1 MQITKTESYSLH
13 LVLSLLHTVDVK
25 FKAPVNSLFVTFL
38 TNQQNYRINL
48 LVDVTIAKMKGV
60 KIPPMLKQNLLTIL
74 TVGGVIAGV
83 VLGLVVRAASDE
95 KWTEREVSYI
105 YFLGD
110 IFLRMLKCLILP
122 LIISTLISAVGSLDL
137 KLSGK
142 IGSRAVAY
150 YLLTTVLAVILG
162 IIIVMVVQ
170 PGSRVS
176 GSDVEAEGHNGRNI
190 TITDTLLDLVR

>member
-1 MQITKTESYSLH
+1 
-13 LVLSLLHTVDVK
+13 
-25 FKAPVNSLFVTFL
+25 
-38 TNQQNYRINL
+38 
-48 LVDVTIAKMKGV
+48 MKGV
-60 KIPPMLKQNLLTIL
+60 KIHPALRDNLLTIL
-74 TVGGVIAGV
+74 TVSGVIVGV
-83 VLGLVVRAASDE
+83 VLGLVVRATTD

-122 LIISTLISAVGSLDL
+122 LILSTLVSAVGSLDL

-142 IGSRAVAY
+142 IGSRAVLY
-150 YLLTTVLAVILG
+150 YLLTTFMAVILG

-170 PGSRVS
+170 PGKRVGES
-176 GSDVEAEGHNGRNI
+176 QQDTEEHSGRNV

>member
-1 MQITKTESYSLH
+1 MM
-13 LVLSLLHTVDVK
+13 
-25 FKAPVNSLFVTFL
+25 
-38 TNQQNYRINL
+38 R
-48 LVDVTIAKMKGV
+48 GV
-60 KIPPMLKQNLLTIL
+60 KVHPMLKDNLLTIL
-74 TVGGVIAGV
+74 TVSGVIAGV
-83 VLGLVVRAASDE
+83 AVGFIVRAASSD

-150 YLLTTVLAVILG
+150 YLLTTIMAVILG

-170 PGSRVS
+170 PGKRAS
-176 GSDVEAEGHNGRNI
+176 ETENNEQGHEGRNV